1 MPLQTDSSNFAHRMP
16 ECRSSDWGSHISILL
31 FFQSVWQR
39 PPNKIKDVMM
49 SYSSMGCHFW
59 RAFPFQKSWYLFEE
73 ILTATPRPHGRLRGN
88 RSLVVGGVPHRWD
101 GTGNHHEAT
110 FGVGVVLRPDDV
122 VECFL
127 STAIGGTSM
136 NHSLAF
142 EYDMTIWCNMQVSE
156 MIRTKTAV
164 YTLLVGIRSRF
175 FPVIHQSHGQSQ
187 APEVC
192 NEKTTPHIRCA
203 FMFSVILG
211 GTIVYAMPVF
221 GASKRLHAW
230 WITRQRLVGTCVP

>member
-1 MPLQTDSSNFAHRMP
+1 MPICPYRRTVQTLLTVCLSVGLPTEVPTFPN
-16 ECRSSDWGSHISILL
+16 LL

-39 PPNKIKDVMM
+39 PSNKIKDVMM

-136 NHSLAF
+136 NHSHAF
-142 EYDMTIWCNMQVSE
+142 EYDMTI
-156 MIRTKTAV
+156 
-164 YTLLVGIRSRF
+164 
-175 FPVIHQSHGQSQ
+175 
-187 APEVC
+187 
-192 NEKTTPHIRCA
+192 
-203 FMFSVILG
+203 
-211 GTIVYAMPVF
+211 
-221 GASKRLHAW
+221 
-230 WITRQRLVGTCVP
+230 